1 MRIFFL
7 LFGLIIPVAYLAQLN
22 MRDPLSQSGIQ
33 SPHKDYG
40 NSVVDSPYSPQRPD
54 RSDFEPTTSKA
65 SIPLTVM
72 NSSNDPIDDP
82 QSPLIPGKRPP
93 PVRVSFSRQTHRSR
107 SRLTNI
113 DNAPPTSGPIGGGG
127 VPLGDRVHS
136 VPESTTRMS
145 MAIPTGLPSP
155 EATPLPIVPL
165 IVLCITL
172 MGEFLSANVSAPW
185 AFFLVESFGT
195 FEPTEVGLWTGILV
209 SVFFISQFL
218 TSLLWS
224 SLAERFGRRVVLV
237 SSLLGSGFTCIAF
250 GMSKSFKFAVF
261 VRLLQGAFGG
271 AVGVARGSVAL
282 ISDSSNEAQVYA
294 ILGFCWGLGGVA
306 GAIIGGVFENPTKK
320 WDLFARLPVFVEFPY
335 LLPTL
340 VAASITISGGLLALT
355 LDHDG
360 GPRSEIISPNT
371 EGTSAAEIGALPVE
385 HSPTRGL
392 NEGSVLRG
400 NSTLETCSIEYGT
413 MNNIEQAEINRSG
426 IPFGE
431 RTWTLSSAV
440 SGNSGYGEPYG
451 SHFGNGF
458 RHRFSTASLV
468 AAAARRRAGIDEDLG
483 GMRIGN
489 DSEGQEAR
497 LAERMVMANELT
509 VTSIGDLWVASALTM
524 DVDDD
529 DLCDFDDQL
538 APSMDGPAIPSNSV
552 RAAPI
557 TDYRARSAS
566 ATRRVAPIVNGNT
579 LSRDNRPYSLS
590 LSANNSVSRFRS
602 NSYPTILENTGL
614 RSPSL
619 GLNAPNASGIVAGN
633 GVNIDMLQPIMEGK
647 PVAYDLQGSELAK
660 ASFFSQ
666 LPLIIIFQYGLLALH
681 STVHD
686 QVFMSYLVS
695 KGAQGGLG
703 LSAGDFAQLIAMMCL
718 AQIFYQFYLYPTM
731 GPPLGRFSHLS
742 MFRFG
747 VLLLMFS
754 YISVTLARPL
764 AKSGAS
770 REMVMAGMSLSFP
783 SARSEK
789 ITVYSPSSA
798 DF

>member
-1 MRIFFL
+1 
-7 LFGLIIPVAYLAQLN
+7 
-22 MRDPLSQSGIQ
+22 
-33 SPHKDYG
+33 
-40 NSVVDSPYSPQRPD
+40 
-54 RSDFEPTTSKA
+54 
-65 SIPLTVM
+65 
-72 NSSNDPIDDP
+72 
-82 QSPLIPGKRPP
+82 
-93 PVRVSFSRQTHRSR
+93 
-107 SRLTNI
+107 
-113 DNAPPTSGPIGGGG
+113 
-127 VPLGDRVHS
+127 
-136 VPESTTRMS
+136 MS

-165 IVLCITL
+165 IVLSPQTL

-209 SVFFISQFL
+209 SVFFISQSL
-218 TSLLWS
+218 TSLLWCALDIIAS

-306 GAIIGGVFENPTKK
+306 GAIIGGVCELKVRSSERRSEYLLVNINMIVENPTKK
-320 WDLFARLPVFVEFPY
+320 LDLFARLPVFVEFPY

-360 GPRSEIISPNT
+360 GPRPRSGIISANT

-426 IPFGE
+426 ITFGE

-440 SGNSGYGEPYG
+440 SGNSGYGEPYR

-497 LAERMVMANELT
+497 LAERMVMEYCIANELT

-566 ATRRVAPIVNGNT
+566 ATRRVAPTVNGNT
-579 LSRDNRPYSLS
+579 LPRDNRPHSLS

-633 GVNIDMLQPIMEGK
+633 VVNIDMLQPIMEGK

-660 ASFFSQ
+660 AK
-666 LPLIIIFQYGLLALH
+666 LEC
-681 STVHD
+681 TR
-686 QVFMSYLVS
+686 
-695 KGAQGGLG
+695 AQGGLG
-703 LSAGDFAQLIAMMCL
+703 LSAGDFAQLSKQRVSLLIPDIFTIERWGKSCL
-718 AQIFYQFYLYPTM
+718 ASRPSWFGSDRNFGDTS
-731 GPPLGRFSHLS
+731 PPLGRFSHLS

-770 REMVMAGMSLSFP
+770 REMVMAGMSSSFP

-789 ITVYSPSSA
+789 VTVYSMHGLLMKCCTVCTPQTMGLANGLAQSVVSLARFMGPVSNGQGWSVRWLTVCVPCRYWVLWSFSTHA
-798 DF
+798 DPEGYEFGFWFCGAFCALALLHSFTLH

>member
-1 MRIFFL
+1 
-7 LFGLIIPVAYLAQLN
+7 
-22 MRDPLSQSGIQ
+22 
-33 SPHKDYG
+33 
-40 NSVVDSPYSPQRPD
+40 
-54 RSDFEPTTSKA
+54 
-65 SIPLTVM
+65 M

-165 IVLCITL
+165 IVLCIVSRCSTLFECRRLSPQTL

-360 GPRSEIISPNT
+360 GPRPPFSDE
-371 EGTSAAEIGALPVE
+371 
-385 HSPTRGL
+385 GL

-440 SGNSGYGEPYG
+440 SGNSGYGEPYR

-566 ATRRVAPIVNGNT
+566 ATRRVAPTVNGNT
-579 LSRDNRPYSLS
+579 LPRDNRPHSLS

-633 GVNIDMLQPIMEGK
+633 VVNIDMLQPIMEGK

-695 KGAQGGLG
+695 KRAQGGLG

-718 AQIFYQFYLYPTM
+718 AQIFYQF
-731 GPPLGRFSHLS
+731 LS
-742 MFRFG
+742 VPNDGSTTGSFLALVYVSIWGIATYVF
-747 VLLLMFS
+747 LH
-754 YISVTLARPL
+754 IVTLARPL

-770 REMVMAGMSLSFP
+770 REMVMAGMSSSFP

-789 ITVYSPSSA
+789 VTVYSPSSA